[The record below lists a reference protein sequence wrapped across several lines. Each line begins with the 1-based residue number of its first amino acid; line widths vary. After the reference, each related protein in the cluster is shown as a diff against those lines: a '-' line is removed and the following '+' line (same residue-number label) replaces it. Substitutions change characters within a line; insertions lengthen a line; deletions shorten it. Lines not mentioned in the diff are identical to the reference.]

1 MFQTADCTSP
11 SAPVAEDMS
20 TPGLSISDFMDM
32 DDPPPLYMNGSE
44 AETLPL
50 EDLPAQN
57 SEEMEIPNIQHSNGN
72 SPCLEENAEAT
83 PMAVVSPLPN
93 VSGPAVSV
101 IPNSPNL
108 SSYLVPP
115 LIRRNRD

>member
-20 TPGLSISDFMDM
+20 TPGLSISDFMNM
-32 DDPPPLYMNGSE
+32 DDPPPLYGSE

-115 LIRRNRD
+115 LIRRNRN